1 MGPVGTGDWG
11 LGLGLDNKSQL
22 DLLLSSCFVLCIGFI
37 CHLFLPS
44 TILKFFSIF
53 IFQAPFRVAHSDTNP
68 KMPVLTAGS
77 AVQCCD
83 GDGVDHGT

>member
-44 TILKFFSIF
+44 LNSFLLFV
-53 IFQAPFRVAHSDTNP
+53 FQAPFRVAHSDTNR
-68 KMPVLTAGS
+68 KMPVRTADS